1 MEVVYL
7 EIEKVKIN
15 APTFLVEILEDDVKH
30 FNLSKSGLYNL
41 IFLKCALKFRS
52 NYSQE
57 LQFDDKRYIQVPLNK
72 ENRKLFNVIIKEQP
86 QLNNSEIMKE
96 IFLSYAIMPSFMR
109 ETILFREKLSFVINS
124 QKEYRVLKIR
134 TPDGIIEGRIEKI
147 FRDKIDNYFRIKI
160 TGKDYYFSQCE
171 IIS

>member
-1 MEVVYL
+1 M

-15 APTFLVEILEDDVKH
+15 APTFLVEILEEDIKH

-41 IFLKCALKFRS
+41 IFLNCALNFRS

-57 LQFDDKRYIQVPLNK
+57 LQFDDKKYIQIPLNK
-72 ENRKLFNVIIKEQP
+72 ENRKLFNAIIKGQL
-86 QLNNSEIMKE
+86 QLNNSDIMKE
-96 IFLSYAIMPSFMR
+96 IFLSYAIMPAFMR
-109 ETILFREKLSFVINS
+109 ETVLFRGKLSLFIDY
-124 QKEYRVLKIR
+124 QKKYRMLNMR

-147 FRDKIDNYFRIKI
+147 FRDKMNNYFRIKI